1 MHPITWLVAVYNRKW
16 QRDLD
21 TMVMES
27 VLIEEPQPIDDDLC
41 LMRDMVNQVEQPTHL
56 AHTFQARAR
65 RKKSNTKP
73 KPSLKEEALQEAMD
87 EEFKRMAEG
96 R

>member
-1 MHPITWLVAVYNRKW
+1 MKLVTWIVAMCNRKW

-21 TMVMES
+21 AMVMES

-65 RKKSNTKP
+65 RKRSNT
-73 KPSLKEEALQEAMD
+73 KPSLKEEALLEAMD
-87 EEFKRMAEG
+87 EEFKRLAEG